1 MIQLGGHSVLHPAG
15 PQAARIHDFWQ
26 FLWIVAAVVFA
37 GVVVT
42 LLLAAFRRRRPDPDA
57 RAVHRSAVRAV
68 AAATAASVVVLFVFL
83 VVNFRAGQ
91 ALTRP
96 PHGAVHVKVR
106 GYQWWWEIVYPAP
119 TPSDQVTTANELHV
133 PAGRPVVVELTSADV
148 IHSFWPPSLV
158 GKRDLIPG
166 DMATIWFQADTPG
179 VYRGQCAEFCG
190 HQHAKMGFLVIAEE
204 PAAFDAWLRRQRDSS
219 ATPADSVAARGQEV
233 FLATQCALCHTLRP
247 TPAGSRVGPDLTHLA
262 GRRTIAAGTLPND
275 RGNLARWIIDP
286 QGVKP
291 GARMP
296 ATPLNQ
302 PDLDA
307 LVTYLGT
314 LQ

>member
-1 MIQLGGHSVLHPAG
+1 VIQLGGHSALHPAG

-37 GVVVT
+37 AVVAA
-42 LLLAAFRRRRPDPDA
+42 LLYAAFRRRGTDLDPPA
-57 RAVHRSAVRAV
+57 AHRSAVRAV
-68 AAATAASVVVLFVFL
+68 AAATVGSLVVLFVFL
-83 VVNFRAGQ
+83 LLNFRAGQ
-91 ALTRP
+91 ALTMP
-96 PHGAVHVKVR
+96 PDGAVHVKVR
-106 GYQWWWEIVYPAP
+106 GHQWWWEVVYPAA

-166 DMATIWFQADTPG
+166 DVATIWFQADTPG

-190 HQHAKMGFLVIAEE
+190 HQHAKMGFLVIAEP
-204 PAAFDAWLRRQRDSS
+204 PADFEGWLRRQRNSS

-233 FLATQCALCHTLRP
+233 FLATQCALCHTIRP

-262 GRRTIAAGTLPND
+262 GRRTIAAGSLPND
-275 RGNLARWIIDP
+275 PASLARWIADP

-291 GARMP
+291 GAFMP
-296 ATPLNQ
+296 ATPLEQ
-302 PDLDA
+302 ADLDA
-307 LVTYLGT
+307 LVAYLGT
-314 LQ
+314 LE